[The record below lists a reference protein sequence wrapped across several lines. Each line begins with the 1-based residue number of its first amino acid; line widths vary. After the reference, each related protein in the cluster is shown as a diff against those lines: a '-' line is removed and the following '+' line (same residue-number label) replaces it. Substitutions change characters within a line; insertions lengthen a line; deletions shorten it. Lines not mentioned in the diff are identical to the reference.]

1 MTIMTPAKR
10 RVRLARREPTSAV
23 YRTRHAPKPES
34 LWRDIVAG
42 TVFMVAVLLGVGV
55 VLAGGLIV
63 FG

>member
-1 MTIMTPAKR
+1 MTIMTMHRCK
-10 RVRLARREPTSAV
+10 VKLAGREGSSAV